1 MKQTNTS
8 ILLKPCVPP
17 WWATNGQ
24 LQTIF
29 AYFLPSRTRLQNLK
43 TVIIPLEDGDHLY
56 GELSE
61 GVTPWIIYLFHG
73 LSGDINSNY
82 MQRAAFLAQLMGHS
96 IFLVN
101 HRDCGKGSGLARHP
115 YHSGRGEDISE
126 VLDFGK
132 KQFPNKKHLVIGFSL
147 SGNALLTLLTGKR
160 GSTQPDRA
168 ICVNAPINLNAASE
182 KLTQGFNRLYD
193 IHFVWRLKQ
202 TVQHKIDRGE
212 MAAVHIPL
220 LATLRDFDELYTAP
234 YGGFTDRAHYYE
246 SCSTDIHLSKIS
258 VPTFLLTAKDDP
270 FVPVESYE
278 KADFSSSTT
287 VHIENVGGHLGYLS
301 NDLSHA
307 KNKRWL
313 DYALGEVLKIYT
325 TLD

>member
-1 MKQTNTS
+1 MKQTNS
-8 ILLKPCVPP
+8 SALLKPCVPP

-29 AYFLPSRTRLQNLK
+29 AYFLPYKSRLQNLK
-43 TVIIPLEDGDHLY
+43 TVTIPLTDGDQLH
-56 GELSE
+56 GEFSE
-61 GVTPWIIYLFHG
+61 GVTNWIIYLFHG
-73 LSGDINSNY
+73 LSGDIDSNY
-82 MQRAAFLAQLMGHS
+82 MQRTAYLAQIMEHS
-96 IFLVN
+96 VLLVN
-101 HRDCGKGSGLARHP
+101 HRDCGKGSGLAKHP

-147 SGNALLTLLTGKR
+147 SGNALLTLLTGNR
-160 GSTQPDRA
+160 GNTQPDRA

-202 TVQHKIDRGE
+202 AVKSKVDRG
-212 MAAVHIPL
+212 AITPLSIPL
-220 LATLRDFDELYTAP
+220 SSTLRDFDELYTAP
-234 YGGFTDRAHYYE
+234 YGGFVDRAHYYE
-246 SCSTDIHLSKIS
+246 SCSTEIHLSKINT
-258 VPTFLLTAKDDP
+258 PTFLLTARDDP

-278 KADFSSSTT
+278 SAAFSPSTT

-301 NDLSHA
+301 NALSSS

-313 DYALGEVLKIYT
+313 DYALGEILKTYT
-325 TLD
+325 T